1 MEELKAVDVNKI
13 IKILSELDERDL
25 ITKLRIHFEEML
37 DENYKPPRR
46 VFRKE
51 YYSDS
56 EGSAES
62 EEEYY
67 VETDENGFLS
77 LM

>member
-1 MEELKAVDVNKI
+1 MEELKVSDVNKI

-25 ITKLRIHFEEML
+25 ITKLRIHFEEIL
-37 DENYKPPRR
+37 DEDYVPQKKIFRR
-46 VFRKE
+46 E

-67 VETDENGFLS
+67 TVQDEHGFLS
-77 LM
+77 LA